1 MSRIFDSVPVGGHPR
16 RHTLRVEG
24 LACSRGPATL
34 FRDVAFQVDSGDW
47 LAVRGPNGCG
57 KTTLLRCVAGLTRVD
72 RGSVSWNGRGTRDDR
87 EAFNTDLLY
96 TGHLAGIKDDLSAEE
111 NLDGALR
118 LRGQSPPADAI
129 RAALSE
135 VGLEKRRHLPARR
148 LSAGQRRRIGLA
160 RLMLDSAACWILD
173 EPLTALDDAGQ
184 ALFSRLLREHL
195 DRGGLAL
202 LATHHDLAPAPARE
216 WRFA

>member
-1 MSRIFDSVPVGGHPR
+1 MSEAA

-34 FRDVAFQVDSGDW
+34 FRDVGFSVEGGEW

-57 KTTLLRCVAGLTRVD
+57 KTTLLRCVAGLTRAD
-72 RGSVSWNGRGTRDDR
+72 RGTVSWDGSGTRDER
-87 EAFNTDLLY
+87 EAFNAELLY
-96 TGHLAGIKDDLSAEE
+96 AGHLAGIKDDLSAEE

-118 LRGQSPPADAI
+118 LRGQSAAADAI
-129 RAALSE
+129 RAALAE

-160 RLMLDSAACWILD
+160 RLMLDPAACWILD

-184 ALFSRLLREHL
+184 ALFSRLLRRHL
-195 DRGGLAL
+195 DLGGLAV
-202 LATHHDLAPAPARE
+202 LATHHDLAPAPTRE